1 MKVIKNFIGGQFYDA
16 FSNNF
21 LDNVT
26 PSSGLVYG
34 TIPDS
39 DEEDV
44 ALAVTAAKN
53 AFPLWSQTSLDL
65 KFQIL
70 NRISDLI
77 NENLEALALAESI
90 DNGKPSLNK

>member
-16 FSNNF
+16 VSNNF